1 MLSRSTSH
9 LASTNTLSKVHLTHT
24 IVLMAKNKKT
34 TKRATEFD
42 GVYVL
47 KLLLY
52 VLLGSMWLKVTK
64 GQHISVGLPVGFILG
79 LIFSSHE
86 HFQID
91 RKIEY
96 ATLLIAMLFGY
107 FAPYGLYINF

>member
-1 MLSRSTSH
+1 
-9 LASTNTLSKVHLTHT
+9 
-24 IVLMAKNKKT
+24 MANRKT
-34 TKRATEFD
+34 GNRQQSFD
-42 GVYVL
+42 GVYLL

-52 VLLGSMWLKVTK
+52 VLLGTMWLKVSN
-64 GQHISVGLPVGFILG
+64 GESVSIGVPVGFIVG
-79 LIFSSHE
+79 LIFTSHE

-96 ATLLIAMLFGY
+96 ATLLVAMLFGY

>member
-1 MLSRSTSH
+1 
-9 LASTNTLSKVHLTHT
+9 
-24 IVLMAKNKKT
+24 MAKIKTKKSGS
-34 TKRATEFD
+34 ELG
-42 GVYVL
+42 GVYLL

-52 VLLGSMWLKVTK
+52 LLLGSMWLKFSNGSSVSI
-64 GQHISVGLPVGFILG
+64 GIPVGLIVG
-79 LIFSSHE
+79 LIFAAHE

-96 ATLLIAMLFGY
+96 AVLLAAMLFGY